1 MQKSNLY
8 SKLLKSPDDAP
19 VFISDKLEVDF
30 IPFAYSLGLFPW
42 TSNPVTWWCPSPR
55 MILLPDQ
62 IHIQKSIK
70 KALKNY
76 KIKLDQNFCDLIKLC
91 ALRKKTWI
99 SKEFITIYTQLFEK
113 NIAHSVEVYE
123 NDELIGGLYGLI
135 IGKVFFGESMIS
147 LKKDAS
153 KTALIK
159 LCEILKPYD
168 FIIDCQVPNEHLK
181 FMGAKE
187 IYKKDF
193 LKILEQ
199 KVTHESGFENFKNLL

>member
-99 SKEFITIYTQLFEK
+99 SKEFIAIYTQLFEK

-199 KVTHESGFENFKNLL
+199 KVTL

>member
-19 VFISDKLEVDF
+19 VFVSEKLELDF
-30 IPFAYSLGLFPW
+30 IPHAYSLGLFPW
-42 TSNPVTWWCPSPR
+42 TSNPLTWWCPSPR
-55 MILLPDQ
+55 MVLFPDE

-70 KALKNY
+70 KALKSY
-76 KIKLDQNFCDLIKLC
+76 EIRLDYDFALLIKHC
-91 ALRKKTWI
+91 SLRKKTWI
-99 SKEFITIYTQLFEK
+99 SQEFIETYTKLFEQK
-113 NIAHSVEVYE
+113 LVHSVEVYE
-123 NDELIGGLYGLI
+123 NDEFIGGLYGLI

-153 KTALIK
+153 KIALIK

-168 FIIDCQVPNEHLK
+168 FLIDCQVPNEHLK

-187 IYKKDF
+187 MIKKDF
-193 LKILEQ
+193 LKILEK
-199 KVTHESGFENFKNLL
+199 KVSLESGFENFKNLL

>member
-19 VFISDKLEVDF
+19 VFVSEKLELDF
-30 IPFAYSLGLFPW
+30 IPHAYSLGLFPW

-55 MILLPDQ
+55 MVLFPDE

-70 KALKNY
+70 KALKSY
-76 KIKLDQNFCDLIKLC
+76 EIRLDYDFALLIKHC
-91 ALRKKTWI
+91 SLRKKTWI
-99 SKEFITIYTQLFEK
+99 SQEFIETYTKLFEQ
-113 NIAHSVEVYE
+113 NLTHSVEVYE
-123 NDELIGGLYGLI
+123 NDEFIGGLYGLI

-153 KTALIK
+153 KIALIK

-168 FIIDCQVPNEHLK
+168 FLIDCQVPNEHLK

-187 IYKKDF
+187 MIKKDF
-193 LKILEQ
+193 LKILEK
-199 KVTHESGFENFKNLL
+199 KVSLESGFENFQNLL

>member
-70 KALKNY
+70 KALRNY

-99 SKEFITIYTQLFEK
+99 SKEFIAIYTQLFEK

-159 LCEILKPYD
+159 LCEILKPYG

-199 KVTHESGFENFKNLL
+199 KVTLESGFENFKNLL

>member
-187 IYKKDF
+187 
-193 LKILEQ
+193 
-199 KVTHESGFENFKNLL
+199 

>member
-147 LKKDAS
+147 LKKDVS

-199 KVTHESGFENFKNLL
+199 KVTLESGFENFKNLL

>member
-19 VFISDKLEVDF
+19 VFISEKLELDF
-30 IPFAYSLGLFPW
+30 IPHAYSLGLFPW

-55 MILLPDQ
+55 MVLFPDE

-70 KALKNY
+70 KALKSY
-76 KIKLDQNFCDLIKLC
+76 EIRLDYDFALLIKHC
-91 ALRKKTWI
+91 SLRKKTWI
-99 SKEFITIYTQLFEK
+99 SQEFIETYTKLFEQ
-113 NIAHSVEVYE
+113 NLTHSVEVYE
-123 NDELIGGLYGLI
+123 NDEFIGGLYGLI

-153 KTALIK
+153 KIALIK

-168 FIIDCQVPNEHLK
+168 FLIDCQVPNEHLK

-187 IYKKDF
+187 MIKKDF
-193 LKILEQ
+193 LKILEK
-199 KVTHESGFENFKNLL
+199 KVSLESGFENFQNLL

>member
-19 VFISDKLEVDF
+19 VFVSEKLELDF
-30 IPFAYSLGLFPW
+30 ISHAYSLGLFPW

-55 MILLPDQ
+55 MVLFPDE

-70 KALKNY
+70 KALKSY
-76 KIKLDQNFCDLIKLC
+76 EIRLDYDFALLIKHC
-91 ALRKKTWI
+91 SLRKKTWI
-99 SKEFITIYTQLFEK
+99 SQEFIETYTKLFEQ
-113 NIAHSVEVYE
+113 NLTHSVEVYE
-123 NDELIGGLYGLI
+123 NDEFIGGLYGLI

-153 KTALIK
+153 KIALIK

-168 FIIDCQVPNEHLK
+168 FLIDCQVPNEHLK

-187 IYKKDF
+187 MIKKDF
-193 LKILEQ
+193 LKILEK
-199 KVTHESGFENFKNLL
+199 KVSLESGFENFKNLL

>member
-99 SKEFITIYTQLFEK
+99 SKEFIAIYTQLFEK

-199 KVTHESGFENFKNLL
+199 KVTLESGFENFKNLL

>member
-19 VFISDKLEVDF
+19 VFVSEKLELDF
-30 IPFAYSLGLFPW
+30 ISHAYSLGLFPW

-55 MILLPDQ
+55 MVLFPDE

-70 KALKNY
+70 KALKSY
-76 KIKLDQNFCDLIKLC
+76 EIRLDYDFALLIKHC
-91 ALRKKTWI
+91 SLRKKTWI
-99 SKEFITIYTQLFEK
+99 SQEFIETYTKLFEQ
-113 NIAHSVEVYE
+113 NLTHSVEVYE
-123 NDELIGGLYGLI
+123 NDEFIGGLYGLI

-153 KTALIK
+153 KIALIK

-168 FIIDCQVPNEHLK
+168 FLIDCQVPNEHLK

-187 IYKKDF
+187 MIKKDF
-193 LKILEQ
+193 LKILEK
-199 KVTHESGFENFKNLL
+199 KVSLESGFENFQNLL

>member
-19 VFISDKLEVDF
+19 VFVSEKLELDF
-30 IPFAYSLGLFPW
+30 IPHAYSLGLFPW

-55 MILLPDQ
+55 MVLFPDE

-70 KALKNY
+70 KALKSY
-76 KIKLDQNFCDLIKLC
+76 EIRLDYDFALLIKHC
-91 ALRKKTWI
+91 SLRKKTWI
-99 SKEFITIYTQLFEK
+99 SQEFIETYTKLFEQK
-113 NIAHSVEVYE
+113 LVHSVEVYE
-123 NDELIGGLYGLI
+123 NDEFIGGLYGLI

-153 KTALIK
+153 KIALIK

-168 FIIDCQVPNEHLK
+168 FLIDCQVPNEHLK

-187 IYKKDF
+187 MIKKDF
-193 LKILEQ
+193 LKILEK
-199 KVTHESGFENFKNLL
+199 KVSLESGFENFKNLL

>member
-55 MILLPDQ
+55 MILFPDQ

-199 KVTHESGFENFKNLL
+199 KVTLESGFENFKNLL

>member
-99 SKEFITIYTQLFEK
+99 SKEFITIYTQLFKK
-113 NIAHSVEVYE
+113 NIAHSVEIYE

-199 KVTHESGFENFKNLL
+199 KVTLESGFENFKNLL

>member
-199 KVTHESGFENFKNLL
+199 KVTFESGFENFKNLL

>member
-62 IHIQKSIK
+62 IRIQKSIK

-76 KIKLDQNFCDLIKLC
+76 EIKLDQNFCDLIKLC

-135 IGKVFFGESMIS
+135 IGKIFFGESMIS

-199 KVTHESGFENFKNLL
+199 KVTLESGFENFKNLL

>member
-19 VFISDKLEVDF
+19 VFISEKLELDF
-30 IPFAYSLGLFPW
+30 ISHAYSLGLFPW

-55 MILLPDQ
+55 MVLFPDE

-70 KALKNY
+70 KALKSY
-76 KIKLDQNFCDLIKLC
+76 EIRLDYDFALLIKHC
-91 ALRKKTWI
+91 SLRKKTWI
-99 SKEFITIYTQLFEK
+99 SQEFIETYTKLFEQ
-113 NIAHSVEVYE
+113 NLAHSVEVYE
-123 NDELIGGLYGLI
+123 NDEFIGGLYGLI

-153 KTALIK
+153 KIALIK

-168 FIIDCQVPNEHLK
+168 FLIDCQVPNEHLK

-187 IYKKDF
+187 MIKKDF
-193 LKILEQ
+193 LKILEK
-199 KVTHESGFENFKNLL
+199 KVSLESGFENFKNLL

>member
-19 VFISDKLEVDF
+19 VFVSEKLELDF
-30 IPFAYSLGLFPW
+30 IPHAYSLGLFPW

-55 MILLPDQ
+55 MVLFPDE

-70 KALKNY
+70 KALKSY
-76 KIKLDQNFCDLIKLC
+76 EIRLDYDFALLIKHC
-91 ALRKKTWI
+91 SLRKKTWI
-99 SKEFITIYTQLFEK
+99 SQEFIETYTKLFEQK
-113 NIAHSVEVYE
+113 LVHSVEVYE
-123 NDELIGGLYGLI
+123 NDEFIGGLYGLI

-153 KTALIK
+153 KIALIK

-168 FIIDCQVPNEHLK
+168 FLIDCQVPNEHLK

-187 IYKKDF
+187 MIKKDF
-193 LKILEQ
+193 LKILEK
-199 KVTHESGFENFKNLL
+199 KVSLESGFENFK

>member
-19 VFISDKLEVDF
+19 VFVSEKLELDF
-30 IPFAYSLGLFPW
+30 ISHAYSLGLFPW

-55 MILLPDQ
+55 MVLFPDE

-70 KALKNY
+70 KALKTY
-76 KIKLDQNFCDLIKLC
+76 KIRLDYDFALLIKHC
-91 ALRKKTWI
+91 SLRKKTWI
-99 SKEFITIYTQLFEK
+99 SQEFIETYTKLFEQ
-113 NIAHSVEVYE
+113 NLAHSVEVYE
-123 NDELIGGLYGLI
+123 NDEFIGGLYGLI

-153 KTALIK
+153 KIALIK

-168 FIIDCQVPNEHLK
+168 FLIDCQVPNEHLK

-187 IYKKDF
+187 MIKKDF
-193 LKILEQ
+193 LKILEK
-199 KVTHESGFENFKNLL
+199 KVSLESGFENFKN

>member
-19 VFISDKLEVDF
+19 VFVSEKLELDF
-30 IPFAYSLGLFPW
+30 ISHAYSLGLFPW

-55 MILLPDQ
+55 MVLFPDE

-70 KALKNY
+70 KALKSY
-76 KIKLDQNFCDLIKLC
+76 EIRLDYDFALLIKHC
-91 ALRKKTWI
+91 SLRKKTWI
-99 SKEFITIYTQLFEK
+99 SQEFIETYTKLFEQ
-113 NIAHSVEVYE
+113 NLTHSVEVYE
-123 NDELIGGLYGLI
+123 NDEFIGGLYGLI

-153 KTALIK
+153 KIALIK

-168 FIIDCQVPNEHLK
+168 FLIDCQVPNEHLK

-187 IYKKDF
+187 MIKKDF
-193 LKILEQ
+193 LKILEK
-199 KVTHESGFENFKNLL
+199 KVSLESGFENF

>member
-99 SKEFITIYTQLFEK
+99 SKEFITIYTQLFKK

-199 KVTHESGFENFKNLL
+199 KVTLESGFENFKNLL

>member
-123 NDELIGGLYGLI
+123 NYELIGGLYGLI

-187 IYKKDF
+187 ICKKDF

-199 KVTHESGFENFKNLL
+199 KVTLESGFENFKNLL

>member
-113 NIAHSVEVYE
+113 NIVHSVEVYE

>member
-70 KALKNY
+70 KALRNY

-99 SKEFITIYTQLFEK
+99 SKEFIAIYTQLFEK

-159 LCEILKPYD
+159 LCEILKPYG

-199 KVTHESGFENFKNLL
+199 KVTLESGFE

>member
-42 TSNPVTWWCPSPR
+42 TNNPVTWWCPSPR

-99 SKEFITIYTQLFEK
+99 SKEFIAIYTQLFEK

-199 KVTHESGFENFKNLL
+199 KVTLESGFENFKNLL

>member
-19 VFISDKLEVDF
+19 VFVSEKLELDF
-30 IPFAYSLGLFPW
+30 ISHAYSLGLFPW

-55 MILLPDQ
+55 MVLFPDE

-70 KALKNY
+70 KALKTY
-76 KIKLDQNFCDLIKLC
+76 KIRLDYDFALLIKHC
-91 ALRKKTWI
+91 SLRKKTWI
-99 SKEFITIYTQLFEK
+99 SQEFIETYTKLFEQ
-113 NIAHSVEVYE
+113 NLAHSVEVYE
-123 NDELIGGLYGLI
+123 NDEFIGGLYGLI

-153 KTALIK
+153 KIALIK

-168 FIIDCQVPNEHLK
+168 FLIDCQVPNEHLK

-187 IYKKDF
+187 MIKKDF
-193 LKILEQ
+193 LKILEK
-199 KVTHESGFENFKNLL
+199 KVSLESGFENFKNLL

>member
-113 NIAHSVEVYE
+113 NIAHSIEVYE
-123 NDELIGGLYGLI
+123 NDDLIGGLYGLI

-199 KVTHESGFENFKNLL
+199 KVTLESGFENFKNLL

>member
-19 VFISDKLEVDF
+19 VFISEKLELDF
-30 IPFAYSLGLFPW
+30 IPHAYSLGLFPW

-55 MILLPDQ
+55 MVLFPDE

-70 KALKNY
+70 KALKSY
-76 KIKLDQNFCDLIKLC
+76 EIRLDYDFALLIKHC
-91 ALRKKTWI
+91 SLRKKTWI
-99 SKEFITIYTQLFEK
+99 SQEFIETYTKLFEQ
-113 NIAHSVEVYE
+113 NLAHSVEIYE
-123 NDELIGGLYGLI
+123 NNEFIGGLYGLI

-153 KTALIK
+153 KIALIK

-168 FIIDCQVPNEHLK
+168 FLIDCQVPNEHLK

-187 IYKKDF
+187 MIKKDF
-193 LKILEQ
+193 LKILEK
-199 KVTHESGFENFKNLL
+199 KVSLESGFENFKNLL

>member
-99 SKEFITIYTQLFEK
+99 SKEFIAIYTQLFEK

-123 NDELIGGLYGLI
+123 NNELIGGLYGLI

-199 KVTHESGFENFKNLL
+199 KVTLESGFENFKNLL

>member
-62 IHIQKSIK
+62 IRIQKSIK

-76 KIKLDQNFCDLIKLC
+76 EIKLDQNFCDLIKLC

-159 LCEILKPYD
+159 LCEILKPYE

-199 KVTHESGFENFKNLL
+199 KVTLESGFENFKNLL